1 MSKPLK
7 VTRSLLL
14 GFAGGA
20 VAAWFDLPLAWM
32 LGALVFTM
40 VLSLG
45 GVEISIPKPFKTSC
59 RMAVGVI
66 LGAAVNPETL
76 SRVGEWP
83 VSLALVV
90 AGVMLMA
97 VLSTLYY
104 RHVARFDTLTS
115 VSASLP
121 GAISTIPMIAIDM
134 GADPRKMVLPH
145 LFRITLIILIIPPLF
160 TLWQGSGSGR
170 LVAAEQGIDW
180 WGVHLWALL
189 LVPGAWYL
197 GRLIRLPIPELT
209 GPMILAAGLS
219 LGGFS
224 VTLPDWLFAVTFV
237 VLGASI
243 GGRFYRMPMSTLL
256 GTGRHAL
263 VGNLVTLAT
272 TGLVAL
278 IIHWL
283 TGVPLPVALLAVVP
297 GGIAEMAIL
306 AAVLGVDPVFVTFH
320 QIFRSV
326 LINSSAPF
334 ILNRVR
340 RHVARRSA

>member
-1 MSKPLK
+1 MWKPLK

-14 GFAGGA
+14 GFTGGA

-32 LGALVFTM
+32 LGALIFTM
-40 VLSLG
+40 VLSLS
-45 GVEISIPKPFKTSC
+45 GVEISIPKHFKTSC

-66 LGAAVNPETL
+66 LGAAVTPETL

-83 VSLALVV
+83 ISLALVV

-97 VLSTLYY
+97 LLSTLYY
-104 RHVARFDTLTS
+104 RHVAKFDTLTS

-121 GAISTIPMIAIDM
+121 GAISSIPMIAIEM
-134 GADPRKMVLPH
+134 GADPKKMVLPH
-145 LFRITLIILIIPPLF
+145 LFRITLIILLIPPLF
-160 TLWQGSGSGR
+160 TFWQGSDPGQVS
-170 LVAAEQGIDW
+170 VADESIDW
-180 WGVHLWALL
+180 WGEHLWVLV
-189 LVPGAWYL
+189 LVPAAWYL

-224 VTLPDWLFAVTFV
+224 VTLPDWLFAATFV
-237 VLGASI
+237 VLGSAI
-243 GGRFYRMPMSTLL
+243 GSRFYRMPMSTLF

-272 TGLVAL
+272 TGVVAL
-278 IIHWL
+278 VIHWV

-306 AAVLGVDPVFVTFH
+306 ATVLGVDPVFVTFH

-326 LINSSAPF
+326 LINSIAPF
-334 ILNRVR
+334 ILNRVK
-340 RHVARRSA
+340 RHSGP